1 MTSKDFRTFR
11 PAVQRLAF
19 LVLIV
24 TVAFAGVV
32 GAGEK
37 AGSLLL
43 LIPSESQFPGWKTD
57 GAPETAEGQDLF
69 LLINGGAEMYLEAG
83 FARAVL
89 ATYKGGGGKTINLEV
104 FEMASPESAGKIHEK
119 KTGNKG
125 KKLPIGDDA
134 VLEDYYL
141 NFRSGRFQVTI
152 SGHDS
157 EEGTRM
163 VLMKMARIVA
173 ERIRS
178 SP

>member
-1 MTSKDFRTFR
+1 MVSQNSQTFQTTVR
-11 PAVQRLAF
+11 SLTF
-19 LVLIV
+19 LVLLV
-24 TVAFAGVV
+24 GVAFFEVA

-37 AGSLLL
+37 AGSLLG
-43 LIPSESQFPGWKTD
+43 LIPSESQLPGWKAD

-104 FEMASPESAGKIHEK
+104 FEMVSPESAGKIHEK
-119 KTGNKG
+119 KMGNRG
-125 KKLPIGDDA
+125 TKLPIGDDA

-141 NFRSGRFQVTI
+141 NFRAGRFQVTI

-163 VLMKMARIVA
+163 VLMEMARIVA